1 MTAYTVPRGTRDILP
16 EEVVLWQFVE
26 QKAREIFDLYNFKE
40 IRTPIFEHTEL
51 FQRGIGENTDI
62 ISKEMY
68 SFLDR
73 KGRSLTLRPEGTAS
87 VVRAYLESNRRNQEN
102 LSKLWYQGPMFRYE
116 RPQAG
121 RYRQFHQMGCE
132 VLGAT
137 SAYQDTEVI
146 VLAQHFFESIGLQ
159 GLEVHI
165 NSVGC
170 KTCRPVI
177 KERLKSFLGDNL
189 NSLCEDCRKRFEANP
204 LRILDCKNP
213 KCNDF
218 FVMLPDISDV
228 LCADCKEH
236 YHEVQNYLDIMR
248 IKYKINPRLVRGL
261 DYYTKTVF
269 EIISSHLGAQNAVCG
284 GGRYDNLTQELGG
297 PSIPAVGFAFGLERA
312 VMIMQNQKVTARE
325 CRPYL
330 LLVPLGVNAGNRAVI
345 FANKLRRRNI
355 PLEIDISERGLSAKL
370 KTANK
375 LGVKYVYILGED
387 ELINKCGQLKDM
399 QSGKQKKLKFDKFL
413 AELEKCY
420 NKDRSKGWN

>member
-1 MTAYTVPRGTRDILP
+1 MAKYTVPRGTRDILP

-26 QKAREIFDLYNFKE
+26 QKAREIFALYNFRE

-51 FQRGIGENTDI
+51 FLRGIGENTDI

-68 SFLDR
+68 SFQDR

-87 VVRAYLESNRRNQEN
+87 VVRAYLEANRHNQEP

-146 VLAQHFFESIGLQ
+146 VLAQHFFETIGLK
-159 GLEVHI
+159 GLEVHL

-170 KTCRPVI
+170 LTCRPVI

-189 NSLCEDCRKRFEANP
+189 NNLCEDCRKRFETNP

-213 KCNDF
+213 HCNDF

-228 LCADCKEH
+228 LCAECKEH
-236 YHEVQNYLDIMR
+236 YHDVQNYLNILR
-248 IKYKINPRLVRGL
+248 VKYKINPRLVRGL

-269 EIISSHLGAQNAVCG
+269 EVVSAHLGAQNAVCG
-284 GGRYDNLTQELGG
+284 GGRYDNLIKELGG
-297 PSIPAVGFAFGLERA
+297 PAIPAVGFAFGLERT
-312 VMIMQNQKVTARE
+312 VLIMQNQKTAVRE
-325 CRPYL
+325 SKPYL
-330 LLVPLGVNAGNRAVI
+330 LILPLGENAGNRAVI
-345 FANKLRRRNI
+345 LANKLRHKNI
-355 PLEIDISERGLSAKL
+355 PLEVDVSGRTLGAKL
-370 KTANK
+370 KTADK
-375 LGVKYVYILGED
+375 LGARYVYILGED
-387 ELINKCGQLKDM
+387 ELVNKCGQLKNMSD
-399 QSGKQKKLKFDKFL
+399 GKQRKISFDKIL
-413 AELEKCY
+413 SEIEKRY
-420 NKDRSKGWN
+420 QKDRRENK

>member
-1 MTAYTVPRGTRDILP
+1 MTKYTVPRGTRDILP
-16 EEVVLWQFVE
+16 EEVALWQFVE
-26 QKAREIFDLYNFKE
+26 QKAREIFDLYNFRE

-51 FQRGIGENTDI
+51 FLRGIGENTDI

-68 SFLDR
+68 SFQDR

-87 VVRAYLESNRRNQEN
+87 VARAYLEAGRGQREP

-146 VLAQHFFESIGLQ
+146 VLAQHFFESIGLKD
-159 GLEVHI
+159 LEVHI

-170 KTCRPVI
+170 PTCRPVI

-189 NSLCEDCRKRFEANP
+189 DSLCADCRKRFEANP

-213 KCNDF
+213 QCNEF

-228 LCADCKEH
+228 LCAECKEH
-236 YHEVQNYLDIMR
+236 YHDVQNYLNIMR
-248 IKYKINPRLVRGL
+248 LKYKIKPRLVRGL

-269 EIISSHLGAQNAVCG
+269 EIISAHLGAQNAVCG
-284 GGRYDNLTQELGG
+284 GGRYDNLIKELGG
-297 PSIPAVGFAFGLERA
+297 TPSPAVGFAFGLERA
-312 VMIMQNQKVTARE
+312 VLIMQNQKVSVRE
-325 CRPYL
+325 HRPYL
-330 LLVPLGVNAGNRAVI
+330 LLAPLGENAGNRAAI
-345 FANKLRRRNI
+345 LANKLRRRNI
-355 PLEIDISERGLSAKL
+355 PLEIDISSRSLSAKL
-370 KTANK
+370 KTADR
-375 LGVKYVYILGED
+375 LGVRYAYILGED
-387 ELINKCGQLKDM
+387 ELVDKCGQLKDM
-399 QSGKQKKLKFDKFL
+399 QGGSQKKISFEKI
-413 AELEKCY
+413 LEEIENRYQKY
-420 NKDRSKGWN
+420 RRENK